1 VIVAENISVQASG
14 KSLLHNCSLTVRPG
28 RLTALLGPNGA
39 GKSTFISVLSGER
52 RPDQGEIRIAD
63 APLEAFSPMAL
74 ARQRAV
80 LLQNSSLDFAFIVSE
95 VVNLGR
101 LPYAT
106 TQDALDDDEAVA
118 AACRMADIIPL
129 LPRLYQTLSGGER
142 QRVQYARAL
151 AQIWRRPNDLSQR
164 YLFLD
169 EPTSALDLRHR
180 RALLKSVRELV
191 DQGVGVLAVL
201 HDLNLAADYA
211 DDIALLVNGGIFMQ
225 GPTREIMT
233 ADNLEQCFDVPVEVM
248 HRENGK
254 AIVLA

>member
-1 VIVAENISVQASG
+1 MIVAENISVQASG
-14 KSLLHNCSLTVRPG
+14 RYLLQDCSLTIKPG
-28 RLTALLGPNGA
+28 CLTVLLGPNGA

-52 RPDQGEIRIAD
+52 RPDQGDIGIDTTPFTA
-63 APLEAFSPMAL
+63 LSPMAL
-74 ARQRAV
+74 ARRRAV
-80 LLQNSSLDFAFIVSE
+80 LLQNSSLDFAFIVRE

-106 TQDALDDDEAVA
+106 TQDARDDDEAVA
-118 AACRMADIIPL
+118 AACAMAEIGPL

-151 AQIWRRPNDLSQR
+151 AQIWRRPNISSER

-180 RALLKSVRELV
+180 RALLKSVRLLV
-191 DQGVGVLAVL
+191 NRGVGVLAVL

-211 DDIALLVNGGIFMQ
+211 DEIALLKDGRIFKQ
-225 GPTREIMT
+225 GPTRNVMT

-248 HRENGK
+248 QRENGK
-254 AIVLA
+254 AIILA